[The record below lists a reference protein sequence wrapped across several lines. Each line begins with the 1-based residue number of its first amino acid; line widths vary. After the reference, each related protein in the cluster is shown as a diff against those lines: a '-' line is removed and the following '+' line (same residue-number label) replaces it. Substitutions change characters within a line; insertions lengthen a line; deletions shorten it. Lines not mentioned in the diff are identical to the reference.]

1 MITRYNFASMFIEK
15 EKILLVIVCI
25 VFYIFIFWLYILL
38 IMLTELGETMGTQ
51 TKSWISSQD
60 SHCLPWPDEMC
71 FSDCRTTFGATSFCK
86 VVESC

>member
-1 MITRYNFASMFIEK
+1 M
-15 EKILLVIVCI
+15 
-25 VFYIFIFWLYILL
+25 LL

-51 TKSWISSQD
+51 TKSRISSQD

-71 FSDCRTTFGATSFCK
+71 FSYCRTTFGAPSFCQ